1 MRKNIFLLGVLLAV
15 SAATMAQTKQGGI
28 SAQMLSQIEKMQ
40 KTSAA
45 DKALFN
51 AIAANSIDDLVK
63 NRANSAWRLPRSAS
77 TTRRALAV
85 AGCSAA

>member
-1 MRKNIFLLGVLLAV
+1 MRKNIFLLGALLAV
-15 SAATMAQTKQGGI
+15 STATMAQTKQGGI

-63 NRANSAWRLPRSAS
+63 NSCGSVLQ
-77 TTRRALAV
+77 LHK
-85 AGCSAA
+85 